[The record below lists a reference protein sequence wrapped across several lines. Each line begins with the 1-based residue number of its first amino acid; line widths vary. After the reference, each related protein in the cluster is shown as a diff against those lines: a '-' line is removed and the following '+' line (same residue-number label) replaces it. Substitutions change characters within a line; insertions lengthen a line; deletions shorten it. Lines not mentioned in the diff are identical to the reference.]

1 MLWKLKSWHTW
12 GINVNLNSLNH
23 RSKDE
28 GTQQQGRAGGG
39 DGGDGGR
46 CCCSVRW
53 CSIVIKAPTWGWHE
67 QAKWITSPQIERSF
81 CVRELGPPAGVQT
94 GQEGGVCVCVG
105 VSGCE
110 WEVEFIHLQTKQ
122 ESRIWQTA
130 AQRSWEGDI
139 SKWEYLT
146 DPGLCEKH
154 TKSPDPCWA
163 AAAVA
168 ENVQRPKRN
177 WGWDSLDVRRRCVCV
192 WVKYWTL

>member
-1 MLWKLKSWHTW
+1 MDYFPSNWEIILCQRT
-12 GINVNLNSLNH
+12 
-23 RSKDE
+23 
-28 GTQQQGRAGGG
+28 GTPCWCSDRAG
-39 DGGDGGR
+39 R
-46 CCCSVRW
+46 
-53 CSIVIKAPTWGWHE
+53 
-67 QAKWITSPQIERSF
+67 
-81 CVRELGPPAGVQT
+81 
-94 GQEGGVCVCVG
+94 VCVCVG

-192 WVKYWTL
+192 CGSSIGLFSCDRKLRLKIWNVISL